1 MGVFLVMRRHANIN
15 NCLKHCCDKFLKQ
28 LILQQLWG
36 EKISILIPLM
46 IQSMWSRCN
55 CHLFYWGIKV
65 FLSKSKN
72 SDHLIRQQY
81 VDTTVLKFN
90 DVWKLYSDF
99 RQYYEPPF
107 CIHAKVC
114 TVSKPDLKSV
124 PTETLIAFGS
134 IQDRCGS
141 FLDFACFSWITNSI
155 IIHYDLPEK
164 RIQTSLKVG
173 LHFVVAEQCHC

>member
-1 MGVFLVMRRHANIN
+1 MRRKKIHIN
-15 NCLKHCCDKFLKQ
+15 TFNDSKYVVEVQ
-28 LILQQLWG
+28 
-36 EKISILIPLM
+36 
-46 IQSMWSRCN
+46 N